1 MVTFQFAWAFA
12 WEVFLVCLKRVPVC
26 FFAAT
31 AAMLTGLVFGI
42 PLAAARQGGRTGKKG
57 MPGWHRKQCFALLAN
72 AYVHLIRGV
81 PTILLLLILYLSIR
95 NGFNALAAK
104 FQWQVKATVIPAL
117 GIAVLALGLSTAAFL
132 SGSFLT
138 ALRAVS
144 PGQREAGLSIGM
156 TEGEIFR
163 RIILPQ
169 AFPVALPLIGNQYI
183 SMLRATSLIGYIGV
197 VDIVQAGK
205 IKATLSSNNM
215 EAYLAEVLIYWGM
228 TVLLERLFGW
238 LSGRAG
244 RKNGLEAVG

>member
-1 MVTFQFAWAFA
+1 MVTFQFDWPFA
-12 WEVFLVCLKRVPVC
+12 REVFFVCLKRVPVC
-26 FFAAT
+26 FLAAT
-31 AAMLTGLVFGI
+31 AAMFAGLVLGI
-42 PLAAARQGGRTGKKG
+42 PLAAARQSGRIRRGNSKNRGGKKLA
-57 MPGWHRKQCFALLAN
+57 ALLAN
-72 AYVHLIRGV
+72 AWVHLMRGV

-95 NGFNALAAK
+95 NGFNALAAR
-104 FQWQVKATVIPAL
+104 FHWTVKATVIPAFW
-117 GIAVLALGLSTAAFL
+117 IAVLALGLSAGAFL

-138 ALRAVS
+138 ALGAVD

-183 SMLRATSLIGYIGV
+183 SMLKATSLIGYIGV

-215 EAYLAEVLIYWGM
+215 EAYFAEVLIYWGM
-228 TVLLERLFGW
+228 TLLLEQVFLRL
-238 LSGRAG
+238 SRRAG
-244 RKNGLEAVG
+244 QKNGLEAAG

>member
-1 MVTFQFAWAFA
+1 MVTFQFDTAFA
-12 WEVFLVCLKRVPVC
+12 WEVFLVCIRRVPVC

-31 AAMLTGLVFGI
+31 AAMLTGLLIGI
-42 PLAAARQGGRTGKKG
+42 FLATARQGGKSANKG
-57 MPGWHRKQCFALLAN
+57 MSGWRRKRCLSILAN
-72 AYVHLIRGV
+72 AYVHLMRGV
-81 PTILLLLILYLSIR
+81 PTILLLLILYLGIR
-95 NGFNALAAK
+95 NGFHALTLK
-104 FQWQVKATVIPAL
+104 LGWSVKATVIPAL
-117 GIAVLALGLSTAAFL
+117 GIAILALGLSAAAFL

-138 ALRAVS
+138 ALSAVS

-156 TEGEIFR
+156 TEGEIFW

-228 TVLLERLFGW
+228 TVLLEKLFHW
-238 LSGRAG
+238 LSKKAG
-244 RKNGLEAVG
+244 QKNGLEAV